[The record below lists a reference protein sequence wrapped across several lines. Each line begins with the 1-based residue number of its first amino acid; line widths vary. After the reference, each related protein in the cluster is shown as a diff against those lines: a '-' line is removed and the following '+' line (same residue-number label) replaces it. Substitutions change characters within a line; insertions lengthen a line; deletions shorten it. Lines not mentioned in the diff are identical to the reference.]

1 MKKVRFQNNQGVAG
15 TCSMQGVENA
25 AEQLEGQSGQD
36 CSGSRFLQRHAVR
49 NLLQETHR
57 PDADGI
63 QEREGN
69 VETQ

>member
-15 TCSMQGVENA
+15 TCSMQGGENA
-25 AEQLEGQSGQD
+25 AERLEGQSGEN
-36 CSGSRFLQRHAVR
+36 CSSPGFLQRHAVR
-49 NLLQETHR
+49 NLLQEAHR
-57 PDADGI
+57 QDADGI